1 MLIVSGKLTKRNYYD
16 ALKLLNYLKAIAPL
30 ITSGNVR
37 AMEYHEGKI
46 FVLLQLPD
54 FNLNH
59 QLRII
64 NERFLLTRRNELI
77 SVRGLV
83 LSVNNFFLEAIVIA
97 VIIMASI

>member
-1 MLIVSGKLTKRNYYD
+1 M
-16 ALKLLNYLKAIAPL
+16 NYLKAIAPL
-30 ITSGNVR
+30 ITSGNIR

-46 FVLLQLPD
+46 FTLLQLPD

-77 SVRGLV
+77 PTTGLPKV

-97 VIIMASI
+97 VIVMVST